1 MTFFSSNSSYS
12 QISLTRNK
20 AHTITKMQLPDKNND
35 LSFLRGALFLP
46 CFVFIE
52 SNSFFF
58 FLIISLIIRNSAF
71 LRGQQ
76 SCLLSESFSKT
87 EDEKG
92 EGKEE
97 ILCPQT

>member
-58 FLIISLIIRNSAF
+58 F
-71 LRGQQ
+71 
-76 SCLLSESFSKT
+76 
-87 EDEKG
+87 
-92 EGKEE
+92 
-97 ILCPQT
+97 

>member
-12 QISLTRNK
+12 QISPTRNK
-20 AHTITKMQLPDKNND
+20 AHTITKMQLHDKNND

-46 CFVFIE
+46 CFVFVE

-58 FLIISLIIRNSAF
+58 LTISLIKRNSTF